1 MKKVLAL
8 ALSLL
13 MMFAIAIPAMAE
25 GDGETT
31 EAPAATTNT
40 TSANFS
46 DEVTGEVG
54 DTKVEY
60 GVSQSYT
67 VTIPNVVS
75 FASSLKNVTAT
86 VSVADAF
93 LAGNEKVNVKVT
105 SAKSYAIAGNRTVTK
120 TAWTM
125 VDTNGISTP
134 VDYWLGLDTDTAKT
148 AKVADGGIVLT
159 VERAPGN
166 AGVRGASDSATLYF
180 NTDGTAQEG
189 TYEDRL
195 TFDVEITTNATGHT
209 YENVVAG

>member
-8 ALSLL
+8 ALALI
-13 MMFAIAIPAMAE
+13 MMFALAIPAMAE
-25 GDGETT
+25 DGDET

-40 TSANFS
+40 SSKDFTNETAGNVGTS
-46 DEVTGEVG
+46 
-54 DTKVEY
+54 KVEY

-67 VTIPNVVS
+67 VTIPNVVT
-75 FASSLKNVTAT
+75 FASSLKNVEAT

-105 SAKSYAIAGNRTVTK
+105 SAKEYELKDASKVTK

-134 VDYWLGLDTDTAKT
+134 VDYWLGLAANTAES
-148 AKVADGGIVLT
+148 AKVADAGIVLT
-159 VERAPGN
+159 VERAVGN
-166 AGVRGASDSATLYF
+166 AGVVGASGSQTLYF

-209 YENVVAG
+209 YTPVVAG

>member
-8 ALSLL
+8 ALALL

-25 GDGETT
+25 GDET

-40 TSANFS
+40 SSKDFTTETAGN
-46 DEVTGEVG
+46 VG
-54 DTKVEY
+54 NTKVEY

-105 SAKSYAIAGNRTVTK
+105 SAKSYAIAGDRTVTK

-166 AGVRGASDSATLYF
+166 AGVDGASDSATLYF